1 MLHLCHANFIH
12 YCVTH
17 VYFLIVLL
25 VLIQSILLQTY
36 IRIYMLY
43 FWNFEWP
50 SACKPCVNSLVFL
63 INLCMPAFGKKCGL
77 RNAYILYKITCG
89 RSCQVLFKSEDTHN
103 ECKWVVFPNSH
114 ISEKVVAR
122 FISHLKSIRL
132 EASLM
137 TMKFSNLSKLVIPEA
152 FSYDASVPVVCSLY
166 LVAFPQTSWFVKGF

>member
-1 MLHLCHANFIH
+1 MLILFTIVWPMCI
-12 YCVTH
+12 
-17 VYFLIVLL
+17 FLIVLL
-25 VLIQSILLQTY
+25 VLIQYILLQTY

-50 SACKPCVNSLVFL
+50 SACKPCVNNLVFL
-63 INLCMPAFGKKCGL
+63 INLCMPAFGKKCGP
-77 RNAYILYKITCG
+77 RNAYILYKIICR

-122 FISHLKSIRL
+122 FISHPKSIRH

-137 TMKFSNLSKLVIPEA
+137 TMKFRNLSKLSFRKLFLMMHLFQMFA
-152 FSYDASVPVVCSLY
+152 HF
-166 LVAFPQTSWFVKGF
+166 T